1 MNNTRRNSIYC
12 IRKVAERCQ
21 FPNMNYQ
28 LAPYQPL
35 ISRRIEFAP
44 QQLPAAP
51 MVSRRM
57 EFGMRKLKNRLRE
70 KTPVL
75 SESEF
80 LPLRSLPPTRSR
92 SQTPA
97 EVLSSI
103 SRFAARPPVN
113 TKYRNKTPPT
123 TRFRVIAK
131 PSKPNGIRFNL
142 QEDSDEDVQ
151 VDDSQNGIDY
161 EGEGDSGNKISKPLG
176 EPGRPKSG
184 GYKLESVL
192 GWNEAT
198 FEAVR
203 VSLGLEKGFS
213 FTIT

>member
-1 MNNTRRNSIYC
+1 
-12 IRKVAERCQ
+12 
-21 FPNMNYQ
+21 MNYQ

-51 MVSRRM
+51 MISRRM
-57 EFGMRKLKNRLRE
+57 EFGMRKLKIRLRE
-70 KTPVL
+70 HTLAPDL
-75 SESEF
+75 SESF
-80 LPLRSLPPTRSR
+80 LPLSVPPPPTRSR

-97 EVLSSI
+97 EGLRTNI
-103 SRFAARPPVN
+103 PTTSRFASSPPITN
-113 TKYRNKTPPT
+113 YPSRHKTPPT
-123 TRFRVIAK
+123 TRFSAK
-131 PSKPNGIRFNL
+131 SPKPKGIRFNF
-142 QEDSDEDVQ
+142 EDEDV
-151 VDDSQNGIDY
+151 DSQNETDH
-161 EGEGDSGNKISKPLG
+161 EGEEDSGDKIPKPPG

-203 VSLGLEKGFS
+203 VGLRL
-213 FTIT
+213 

>member
-1 MNNTRRNSIYC
+1 M
-12 IRKVAERCQ
+12 AERCQ

-57 EFGMRKLKNRLRE
+57 EFGMRKLKNRLPVRE
-70 KTPVL
+70 KTPDHSVP
-75 SESEF
+75 SELF
-80 LPLRSLPPTRSR
+80 LPLSPLWTRSR

-97 EVLSSI
+97 LAERLPSMPT
-103 SRFAARPPVN
+103 SRFAARSPV
-113 TKYRNKTPPT
+113 TTRQKTPPT
-123 TRFRVIAK
+123 TRFSHTKSLR
-131 PSKPNGIRFNL
+131 SNGVRFGI
-142 QEDSDEDVQ
+142 DEDHD
-151 VDDSQNGIDY
+151 VDDRQNGTDLG
-161 EGEGDSGNKISKPLG
+161 GEEDSGNKIAKPPG

-203 VSLGLEKGFS
+203 VGL
-213 FTIT
+213 